1 MLFAVGVLMKMKKY
15 LKKKNQLRYQ
25 KLLVE
30 LKIYDHF
37 KNLAE
42 ENISQQLRLKQID
55 NTRNYFFEE
64 MKQNELISKKP

>member
-1 MLFAVGVLMKMKKY
+1 MKKY

-37 KNLAE
+37 KNMAE
-42 ENISQQLRLKQID
+42 ENISQELRLKQID
-55 NTRNYFFEE
+55 KTRNYFIEE

>member
-1 MLFAVGVLMKMKKY
+1 MKMKKY

-37 KNLAE
+37 KNMAE
-42 ENISQQLRLKQID
+42 ENISQKLRLKQID
-55 NTRNYFFEE
+55 KTRNYFIEE

>member
-1 MLFAVGVLMKMKKY
+1 MKKY

>member
-1 MLFAVGVLMKMKKY
+1 MKMKKY

-37 KNLAE
+37 KNMAE
-42 ENISQQLRLKQID
+42 ENISQELRLKQID
-55 NTRNYFFEE
+55 KTRNYFIEE